1 MSIDV
6 SRLDIEVTDGAAWRR
21 TMSVTIPADIVSSE
35 RKKIAKTLSKRVNIP
50 GFRAGKVPA
59 SVIEKRFGQS
69 LDREMVDRVIGD
81 AYKEALAAR
90 ELQPISEG
98 EVEKVDFESEQDLK
112 FEISFDVEPTFDIS
126 RLSGYSVER
135 PAAAVTDED
144 LDQVF
149 ERLRGQQGTWEP
161 TEEGHPEAG
170 DLVSLTATQLADD
183 EPEGEPKEYDLN
195 LGQGDAIED
204 VEAAVYTLNVGDEGD
219 FEVTFPEDFAN
230 EERRGLTQNIRLKL
244 RARKIRKLP
253 ELDDEFAKSVGDF
266 ENLEALTTRVRE
278 DLQKEAE
285 QQSEQGVRSQLL
297 DAILQANP
305 FDVPVSMVNR
315 YIDSVLG
322 NSGVDAKDERM
333 AGIRE
338 QFAAEAE
345 RAVRRILVIE
355 HVAETKELKA
365 TEDDLDERIEE
376 IAKTNDTSA
385 AEVYGRF
392 QKSGRLE
399 QMERE
404 ITEKKVFDYLKAES
418 EITDAK

>member
-6 SRLDIEVTDGAAWRR
+6 SRLNIEVTDGAAWRR
-21 TMSVTIPADIVSSE
+21 TMSVTIPADIVTSE
-35 RKKIAKTLSKRVNIP
+35 RKKIAKTLSKRVSIP

-59 SVIEKRFGQS
+59 SVIEKRFGQA
-69 LDREMVDRVIGD
+69 LDREMVDSVVGD
-81 AYKEALAAR
+81 AYKEALAAK
-90 ELQPISEG
+90 EIQPISEG
-98 EVEKVDFESEQDLK
+98 EVGKIDFQPEQDLT

-135 PAAAVTDED
+135 PAASVTDED
-144 LDQVF
+144 LDQVLD
-149 ERLRGQQGTWEP
+149 RLRGQQGTWEP
-161 TEEGHPEAG
+161 TEEGRPEAG
-170 DLVSLTATQLADD
+170 DLVSLTATQLEDG

-244 RARKIRKLP
+244 RARKIRQLP

-266 ENLEALTTRVRE
+266 ETLEALKSRIRE
-278 DLQKEAE
+278 DLEKEAE
-285 QQSEQGVRSQLL
+285 QQSEQAVRSQLL

-305 FDVPVSMVNR
+305 FEVPVSMVNR

-322 NSGVDAKDERM
+322 NSGVDANDERM

-338 QFAAEAE
+338 QFGPEAE

-365 TEDDLDERIEE
+365 SEDDIDERIEE
-376 IAKTNDTSA
+376 IAKANDTSA
-385 AEVYGRF
+385 AEVYARF

-399 QMERE
+399 QMERD
-404 ITEKKVFDYLKAES
+404 ITEKKVFEFLKAES